1 MNKTFTKKEKISI
14 IIFSLLILI
23 SYIFLL
29 AMYVLGKY
37 KNINIFTT
45 SLRNIYFYLI
55 VYIICWIGL
64 LSITFLCLKG
74 FWINYKLKNDKD
86 TSFFLISSIISIFYS
101 VLNYPLYVFPLPHT
115 MWICLEYL
123 GLFYLFYFIIK
134 TRK

>member
-1 MNKTFTKKEKISI
+1 MYIKRVACQTGNAYWKYNKNLQGMNKDEF
-14 IIFSLLILI
+14 
-23 SYIFLL
+23 
-29 AMYVLGKY
+29 
-37 KNINIFTT
+37 IN
-45 SLRNIYFYLI
+45 
-55 VYIICWIGL
+55 
-64 LSITFLCLKG
+64 
-74 FWINYKLKNDKD
+74 KLKNDKD